1 MKTIREWLSELPEPY
16 RSKAVLNTSKRILN
30 SKSRTLGETLISAF
44 SWEATTDGYEY
55 WNDLWR
61 RETSKDRKRKTD
73 APSFSSP
80 SPHRLFEQIAEYV
93 DKHDLKTYKILVTDG
108 VAELITED

>member
-1 MKTIREWLSELPEPY
+1 MKTIREWFEELPEPY
-16 RSKAVLNTSKRILN
+16 RTDALDNMEDAEKSVKSMSDAIDYSFVW
-30 SKSRTLGETLISAF
+30 SRTEQGH
-44 SWEATTDGYEY
+44 DY
-55 WNDLWR
+55 WSSL
-61 RETSKDRKRKTD
+61 RETYHVGYPD

-93 DKHDLKTYKILVTDG
+93 DKHDLKTYKILVRDG